1 VIDPAAHLGKDSKTI
16 FDYFISTQTKV
27 KGTAI
32 RREVIF
38 NFGNVNVQAGGNQ
51 INNENNL
58 GNRNSIFQG
67 NVASANEAE
76 NFLTRNLNNANTNN
90 ANILNS
96 PNAPNEPNLY
106 IKNEAPFQ
114 PNLNLNT
121 DNESTAK
128 PPNKELE
135 KQLQDMKIEYYKYKH
150 QLNNLTETYKNLKSR
165 ADIEKKT
172 PDANT
177 ISGSTCKFYIQY
189 IKIIF
194 SYCFSVV

>member
-1 VIDPAAHLGKDSKTI
+1 M
-16 FDYFISTQTKV
+16 
-27 KGTAI
+27 
-32 RREVIF
+32 
-38 NFGNVNVQAGGNQ
+38 
-51 INNENNL
+51 

-67 NVASANEAE
+67 NVATPNEAD
-76 NFLTRNLNNANTNN
+76 NFLTRNLNNANTNY

-96 PNAPNEPNLY
+96 PNAPNEPNLF

-114 PNLNLNT
+114 PNLNVNT
-121 DNESTAK
+121 ENESTSK

-177 ISGSTCKFYIQY
+177 ISGSTCKYIYNIYQL
-189 IKIIF
+189 F
-194 SYCFSVV
+194 